1 MSGAG
6 LLIVFVEHMMAS
18 LEQVSSDVSGE
29 LWSMRRWEW
38 PQIKGYET
46 HILK

>member
-1 MSGAG
+1 MRGAG

-18 LEQVSSDVSGE
+18 LEQEPSDVSGE

-38 PQIKGYET
+38 PQIYGYIT
-46 HILK
+46 LLF